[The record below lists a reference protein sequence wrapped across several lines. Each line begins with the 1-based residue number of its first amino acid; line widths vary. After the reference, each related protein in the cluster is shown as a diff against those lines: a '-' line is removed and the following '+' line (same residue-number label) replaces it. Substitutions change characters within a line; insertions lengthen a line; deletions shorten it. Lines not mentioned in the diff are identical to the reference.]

1 MLDSNFS
8 GQELRLFR
16 ESQKVSQAKL
26 AKETSIVQ
34 AKISSFELDKGILSD
49 EDKAKIFQFFS
60 NSSKVEKVVKAKKRI
75 TKQSNFAIR
84 SLDVDERKKKYALS
98 PKNKKYVFI
107 RLDDRA
113 RSNITAFDNTKPK
126 DLYGRIVNSF
136 FDSLADLL
144 AKK

>member
-75 TKQSNFAIR
+75 TKQSNFSII
-84 SLDVDERKKKYALS
+84 K
-98 PKNKKYVFI
+98 
-107 RLDDRA
+107 
-113 RSNITAFDNTKPK
+113 
-126 DLYGRIVNSF
+126 
-136 FDSLADLL
+136 
-144 AKK
+144 